1 MAALSIFLTFLD
13 FVLSIFL
20 IFLTIV
26 IFHPINKYKRFKVKE
41 DQLFLQKTLITT
53 LFFCFFL
60 LFNILSFFDEE
71 IKKHVYLASNFFFN
85 TFFVLILLYNLMMT
99 IEIYR
104 TYVNPVHYFNR
115 LFRQKQYN
123 YIPELIILIIA
134 IISLSVDLGI
144 AFNKLKEESEE
155 NNDDLTLSYLFL
167 IAEWKPFV
175 IIIISI
181 ICIIFYC
188 KLKSLI
194 SNFYFNHQEK
204 LLNVISKRSMNNYL
218 YLVFG
223 IFYLF
228 PLIEKIIKNSSSNS
242 EYVKL
247 FGTLFFYIVIIDDY
261 FIHLS
266 EISTSKFC
274 EYPLK
279 RTLLGYFCSCFYKP
293 KKAKTGAMAPLIGE
307 SSVYEKTEL
316 TGFQNDFSSSL
327 DLVSNRVSDKELI
340 SVYKNGLFIEDY
352 FLSYF
357 DQILNIITSSLN
369 QAYNSKYFSTQANE
383 QTLTSKLKIEDISAI
398 GGNMKDTSVSAI
410 GTKTVVNT
418 KSELGDDTVKFNI
431 TKNIET
437 DDLKRFQN
445 ILENRLLVKNHNNFL
460 NISLNS
466 FFTPR
471 CLESIYNQKIKG
483 RHVSNSLL
491 SHMIFSPYAKNKN
504 PDNPNANYW
513 SLFAS
518 NAKEQYFNKMKNT
531 SIKTFDKQFTIDLFD
546 TDNGELN
553 FSEKG
558 DNSVLAQLLDQYFT
572 YIHGKGINGTFIPSL
587 VAFIPSLVGVFKI
600 KINNFKTLLVFITKN
615 SLVENAINNNYSH
628 WQLLRI
634 MKGKPQKVASSQV
647 NSGSTLV
654 KDDPIFERAFQ
665 IETIKDNPNYNKI
678 AFKNYNDFQSIIQ
691 SDIEFMRQVGGKNF
705 DLLLMYYEFENT
717 QKHEKQGAIKIRQT
731 NQGAEIVEES
741 LPEDFLDDELSG
753 TTPISKPKKK
763 SIDFLSMGN
772 GGFLDEDNFGN
783 DYNMKKVMNALDKDD
798 NNYMNGFEGLFDN
811 FNCICFFTF
820 ENVFDIRKRESINDS
835 FYANFRENILS
846 NFTEYKNK

>member
-104 TYVNPVHYFNR
+104 TYVNPMHYFNR

-340 SVYKNGLFIEDY
+340 SVYKNGLFVEDY

-558 DNSVLAQLLDQYFT
+558 DNSILAQLLDQYFT
-572 YIHGKGINGTFIPSL
+572 YIHGKGINGT
-587 VAFIPSLVGVFKI
+587 FIPSLVGVFKI

-820 ENVFDIRKRESINDS
+820 ENVFDIRKREAINDS

>member
-26 IFHPINKYKRFKVKE
+26 IFHPINKYKRFKIKE

-437 DDLKRFQN
+437 DDLKIFQN

-572 YIHGKGINGTFIPSL
+572 YIHGKGINGT
-587 VAFIPSLVGVFKI
+587 FIPSLVGVFKI

-820 ENVFDIRKRESINDS
+820 ENVFDIRKREAINDS